1 MFLSEILHTELSSS
15 GRTKDKKEIACTL
28 DKVQGI
34 LIKSLTNELDELAQD
49 YQLLL
54 DIKRKAFDNEP
65 CESCDNLISYYAERC
80 RSIREILKKWG
91 VNLDQY

>member
-34 LIKSLTNELDELAQD
+34 LIKSLANELDELVQD

-80 RSIREILKKWG
+80 RSIREILEKLG
-91 VNLDQY
+91 VDLD

>member
-15 GRTKDKKEIACTL
+15 GEVKDKKEIACAL
-28 DKVQGI
+28 DKAQGI
-34 LIKSLTNELDELAQD
+34 LIKSLTNELDELVQD

-91 VNLDQY
+91 MELD

>member
-15 GRTKDKKEIACTL
+15 GKVKDKKEIVCTL
-28 DKVQGI
+28 DKAQRI
-34 LIKSLTNELDELAQD
+34 LIKSLTNELDELVQD

-80 RSIREILKKWG
+80 RSIQEILEKWS
-91 VNLDQY
+91 VNLD

>member
-15 GRTKDKKEIACTL
+15 GKVKDKKEIACTL
-28 DKVQGI
+28 DKAQGI
-34 LIKSLTNELDELAQD
+34 LIKSLTDELDELVQD

-65 CESCDNLISYYAERC
+65 CESCDILISYYAERC
-80 RSIREILKKWG
+80 HLVRGILEKLG
-91 VNLDQY
+91 VDFD

>member
-15 GRTKDKKEIACTL
+15 EEVKDKKEIMCAL

-34 LIKSLTNELDELAQD
+34 LIKSLTNELDELVQD

-80 RSIREILKKWG
+80 RSIRGILEKWD
-91 VNLDQY
+91 VNLD

>member
-1 MFLSEILHTELSSS
+1 MFLSEILHTKLSSS
-15 GRTKDKKEIACTL
+15 GKVKDKKEIVCTL
-28 DKVQGI
+28 DKAQGI
-34 LIKSLTNELDELAQD
+34 LIKSLTNELDELVQD

-80 RSIREILKKWG
+80 RSIREILEKWS

>member
-1 MFLSEILHTELSSS
+1 MFLSEILHTKLSSS
-15 GRTKDKKEIACTL
+15 GKVKDKKEIACTL

-34 LIKSLTNELDELAQD
+34 LIKSLTNELDELVQD

-54 DIKRKAFDNEP
+54 DIKRKAFDNKP

-80 RSIREILKKWG
+80 RLIREILKKWG
-91 VNLDQY
+91 VEIDQH

>member
-15 GRTKDKKEIACTL
+15 GKVKDKKEIVCAL

-34 LIKSLTNELDELAQD
+34 LTKSLTDELDELVQD

-54 DIKRKAFDNEP
+54 DIKRKAFDDEP

-80 RSIREILKKWG
+80 CSIRGILKKWD
-91 VNLDQY
+91 VNPDQH

>member
-1 MFLSEILHTELSSS
+1 MFLSKILHTELSSS
-15 GRTKDKKEIACTL
+15 GRTKDKEEIACTL
-28 DKVQGI
+28 NKVQGI
-34 LIKSLTNELDELAQD
+34 LIKSLTNELDELVQD

-80 RSIREILKKWG
+80 RSIREILGKWG
-91 VNLDQY
+91 VDLD